1 MYSRIVA
8 PLDGSSLSEQV
19 LPYVRQL
26 GLGLSIPV
34 TLMTVVEPPTPT
46 IGRSVNPE
54 AHEYESETHLEDH
67 AAAYLEG
74 VASGLRSAGLH
85 VSTVTPAGTP
95 AQEIVAEAQREPE
108 SLIAM
113 SGHGRSGAARWWLGS
128 VADRVLHLTASPL
141 LVVRSGQEGSGHQ
154 ERFDKVVLP
163 VDGSALAEQI
173 IPHMVPI
180 ARGLG
185 LSVDLVR
192 VLPSRSEYFQ
202 LAAAP
207 EFYNPSFAS
216 MAESMTN
223 QAEEE
228 ASRYLEQLKQ
238 RLSLEGIGSV
248 ETRLLRGDPAASII
262 DVARETPDR
271 LVAMTTHGRSGVGR
285 WVLGS
290 VSDRVVRN
298 SGDPVLLVRS
308 TGGESAP
315 GPTGAPAVTN

>member
-1 MYSRIVA
+1 MYSRMVV
-8 PLDGSSLSEQV
+8 PLDGSCLSERV
-19 LPYVRQL
+19 LSYVRQL

-46 IGRSVNPE
+46 IGHSLNPD
-54 AHEYESETHLEDH
+54 AHEYESKTHLEDH
-67 AAAYLEG
+67 AASYLEG
-74 VASGLRSAGLH
+74 IASDLRSAGLQ
-85 VSTVTPAGTP
+85 VSTATPTGTP
-95 AQEIVAEAQREPE
+95 AQEIVSEAVRHPE

-128 VADRVLHLTASPL
+128 VADRVLHLTNTPL
-141 LVVRSGQEGSGHQ
+141 LVVRSEEEGSGHG

-173 IPHMVPI
+173 IPHMTPI

-192 VLPSRSEYFQ
+192 VLPAWNDVFQ

-207 EFYNPSFAS
+207 EFYNPSFES
-216 MAESMTN
+216 MAESMAT
-223 QAEEE
+223 QAKEE
-228 ASRYLEQLKQ
+228 ATAYLEQLKQ
-238 RLSLEGIGSV
+238 RLLQEGIGSV
-248 ETRLLRGDPAASII
+248 EAHLLRGDPAASII
-262 DVARETPDR
+262 DVAGETPDR

-285 WVLGS
+285 WVMGS

-298 SGDPVLLVRS
+298 SGDPVLLLRS
-308 TGGESAP
+308 AGEETSP
-315 GPTGAPAVTN
+315 GHSGAPASAD